1 MGAYLNLLRK
11 PALMRVFVSQL
22 LARFPLGMLSMGI
35 LIFIQ
40 STTQQYGLAGII
52 VGSLSIGEAVMV
64 PLTSR
69 LSTRFDTRK
78 FLLWIGIA
86 NAIAI
91 AALVIAPHSFAF
103 YVVIALVAGITT
115 PPFAAVSRAL
125 FPLLADE
132 EETRSLF
139 ALDTAAQEI
148 LWIIG
153 PVLAAVS
160 AGIYPAAPLLLC
172 SAFTVAGTLWFVTS
186 PALQTVRLPL
196 SQSKF
201 GYVLKY
207 KSLVI
212 TLLVMFVLVASWTS
226 FEVGLLSYF
235 EADAFWMGMAI
246 ALSGAGSLTGALLLG
261 NKKLGLL
268 STIGVLL
275 ITALGTTAFLFSSDS
290 PVLFSAA
297 LFVSGFGFAPG
308 IASLL
313 LMVSHAVRS
322 EDSAEAFGWIATAAL
337 LGGACGT
344 ALGGFTTDAYDFQ
357 TTFAI
362 AAVLAFASAGVLVIS
377 RTAGP
382 VPGLSKT
389 SAK

>member
-11 PALMRVFVSQL
+11 PALMRVFFSQL
-22 LARFPLGMLSMGI
+22 LARFPLGMLSMGV

-52 VGSLSIGEAVMV
+52 VGSMSIGEAVMV

-78 FLLWIGIA
+78 FLLWVGIA

-91 AALVIAPHSFAF
+91 AALVIAPHIFAF
-103 YVVIALVAGITT
+103 YVVISLIAGLTT

-125 FPLLADE
+125 FPLLADD

-153 PVLAAVS
+153 PVLAAVT
-160 AGIYPAAPLLLC
+160 AGFNPAAPLLIC
-172 SAFTVAGTLWFVTS
+172 SAVTAVGSLWFVTS
-186 PALQTVRLPL
+186 PALQTVRLPK
-196 SQSKF
+196 SQNKF
-201 GYVLKY
+201 GSVLQY
-207 KSLVI
+207 KSLIIAV
-212 TLLVMFVLVASWTS
+212 LVMFVLVASWTS

-235 EADAFWMGMAI
+235 KADAFWMGIAI
-246 ALSGAGSLTGALLLG
+246 ALSGAGSLTGALILG

-268 STIGVLL
+268 ATIGVLL
-275 ITALGTTAFLFSSDS
+275 ITAFGTTAFLFTSHS
-290 PVLFSAA
+290 PVLFSIA
-297 LFVSGFGFAPG
+297 LFISGFGFAPG

-313 LMVSHAVRS
+313 LMVSHAVAP
-322 EDSAEAFGWIATAAL
+322 EDSAEAFGWIGTAAL
-337 LGGACGT
+337 LGGAAGT
-344 ALGGFTTDAYDFQ
+344 ALGGVITDAYDFH
-357 TTFAI
+357 TTFGVAAI
-362 AAVLAFASAGVLVIS
+362 LAFASAGVLVIS
-377 RTAGP
+377 RIVGP
-382 VPGLSKT
+382 LPGLSQT
-389 SAK
+389 GA